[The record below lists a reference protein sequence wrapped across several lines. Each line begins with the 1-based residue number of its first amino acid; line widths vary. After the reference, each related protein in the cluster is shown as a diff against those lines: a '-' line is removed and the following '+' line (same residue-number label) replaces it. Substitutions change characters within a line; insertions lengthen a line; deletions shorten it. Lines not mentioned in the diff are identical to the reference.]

1 MARKSRA
8 VPEINAGSMADIA
21 FLLLIFFLVTTTMD
35 SDAGLQ
41 VKLPPWPD
49 PNQPPPTSTQ
59 NNRDVLEVLIN
70 ANNQLLVEKKIMQVN
85 ELNDFAKRFLT
96 NDGKDPTM
104 ATSSKK
110 AIISL
115 KNDRGTGYE
124 TYVNVYNE
132 LIRAYNEVRDEAS
145 EKKYG
150 KPFSKLTKKQKDE
163 IKDVYP
169 MKISEAE
176 PVKIGE
182 E

>member
-1 MARKSRA
+1 MARKSRS

-49 PNQPPPTSTQ
+49 PSQPPPTSTQ

-70 ANNQLLVEKKIMQVN
+70 ANNQLLVEKKIMKVN
-85 ELNDFAKRFLT
+85 ELNEFTKQFLT
-96 NDGKDPTM
+96 NEGRDPNM

-124 TYVNVYNE
+124 TYVSVYNE
-132 LIRAYNEVRDEAS
+132 LIRAYNEVRDEAA
-145 EKKYG
+145 EKKFG

-163 IKDVYP
+163 IKDMHP